1 MDHIMKTVTITQ
13 QQWSELNVNL
23 LYTMAK
29 YLADEHSEGL
39 TREERTDTNNMLN
52 DALYQ
57 YKKIKEAFQS

>member
-1 MDHIMKTVTITQ
+1 MKTITITQ